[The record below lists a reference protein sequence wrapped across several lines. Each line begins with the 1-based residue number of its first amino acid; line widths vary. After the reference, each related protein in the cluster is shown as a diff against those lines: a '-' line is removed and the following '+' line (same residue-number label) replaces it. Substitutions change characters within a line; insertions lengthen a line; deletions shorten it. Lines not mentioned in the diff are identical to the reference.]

1 MQTTEPTRERPAGGD
16 TSDATA
22 MVASNP
28 RWYHTMELA
37 DGVVTPG
44 WFDLRPI
51 VDRLPWPEV
60 AGKRCLDVGPYDGFI
75 AFELERRGAREVI
88 AADIADFSG
97 WDWPLRL
104 RERGPRY
111 LAEVAEP
118 DPGTGFELAKRL
130 LGSDVE
136 RIELS
141 VYDLDPAQIGSFDVV
156 TCGSLL
162 LHLRDPVRALEAI
175 RGVCGGYLLSA
186 EQIDPALTVLRRGE
200 PAGRFLAGE
209 RCQWWVPNTEGHRAL
224 VASAGFRIVKRTRP
238 YGIPLGPGHPSAGQ
252 RDGRIAQRLVTRGRG
267 VPHAALLA
275 APEPVESTPGQ

>member
-1 MQTTEPTRERPAGGD
+1 MGTTQPTTERPAGGESRD
-16 TSDATA
+16 VSE

-28 RWYHTMELA
+28 RWYHTMELG

-51 VDRLPWPEV
+51 VDGLPWPEV

-75 AFELERRGAREVI
+75 AFELERRGAREVM
-88 AADIADFSG
+88 AADIGDFSG

-118 DPGTGFELAKRL
+118 DPGTGFALAKRL

-141 VYDLDPAQIGSFDVV
+141 VYDLDPARVGSFDVV

-162 LHLRDPVRALEAI
+162 LHLRDPVGALEAI
-175 RGVCGGYLLSA
+175 RSVCDGHLMSA
-186 EQIDPALTVLRRGE
+186 EQIDPALTVLRRRE
-200 PAGRFLAGE
+200 AAGRFMAGE
-209 RCQWWVPNTEGHRAL
+209 RCQWWVPNTAGHRSL
-224 VASAGFRIVKRTRP
+224 VASAGFHIVKRTRP
-238 YGIPLGPGHPSAGQ
+238 YAIPLGAGHPDAG
-252 RDGRIAQRLVTRGRG
+252 RGNGRIAQRLLTRGRG

-275 APEPVESTPGQ
+275 VPEPLEGAPGR